1 MKPLGGKPKREYEMS
16 EKERL
21 LNQIRKASND
31 AENAKRDLRQT
42 QQYANELVGQRDKF
56 RQAYQMLDF
65 LKRQEV
71 FVADGEGMKYLTG
84 EDLVEYCRDGLIKE
98 DAERHAGYQTISLGQ
113 FIEPLN
119 DVFDQ
124 VYAEHAE
131 RLTLTYKTK
140 GRYK

>member
-1 MKPLGGKPKREYEMS
+1 MKPPSRKHYEKAKPTYKELEDKLKRLEETARHALMDRDRY
-16 EKERL
+16 KE
-21 LNQIRKASND
+21 D
-31 AENAKRDLRQT
+31 
-42 QQYANELVGQRDKF
+42 YVMMG
-56 RQAYQMLDF
+56 F
-65 LKRQEV
+65 LKRKEV
-71 FVADGEGMKYLTG
+71 FISDEEGMKYLTG

-119 DVFDQ
+119 DVFDE